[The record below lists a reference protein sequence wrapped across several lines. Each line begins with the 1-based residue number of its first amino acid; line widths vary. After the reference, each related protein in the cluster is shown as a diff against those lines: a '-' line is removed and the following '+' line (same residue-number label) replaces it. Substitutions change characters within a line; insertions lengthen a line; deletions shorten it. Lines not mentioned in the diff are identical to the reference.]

1 MDFGTVNL
9 DQDPPAN
16 YQGRYDIV
24 IATNVV
30 HATKDPVASTSGM
43 K

>member
-9 DQDPPAN
+9 DQDPPAK

-30 HATKDPVASTSGM
+30 HATKKTPLLLRQE
-43 K
+43 